1 MPAAIWSGAISF
13 GLVTIPIRLLAATED
28 HSIRFRRIHLEDMGR
43 IRNRTFCEIDGGE
56 VTSAEIG
63 KGYEAAKDN
72 VIPIS
77 DDELADMPLPTAKAI
92 DVVAFVDRDSIDP
105 IRLGQTYYLQAAGE
119 VAAKPYTLLRKA
131 LERSSK
137 AAVAKYALRGR
148 ERLGLLSIKDNAMVL
163 HQMHWPDEIRDPSEL
178 APRAVELDEGEIE
191 GALALMDTMA
201 LDGVSG
207 FRDTYMDALE
217 ELIEAKAEGKAPPQ
231 PAGEEKKSGRV
242 VDLMSALEQS
252 VQQARESRGD
262 SGESGEDA
270 TVHAMPTRKKTTA
283 KTAKKAPAK
292 KTASK
297 KTSGRKPRTA

>member
-1 MPAAIWSGAISF
+1 MPSAIWSGAISF

-43 IRNRTFCEIDGGE
+43 VRNRTVCELDGEE

-63 KGYEAAKDN
+63 KGYEVEKDN

-77 DDELADMPLPTAKAI
+77 DDELAEMPLPTAKAI

-105 IRLGQTYYLQAAGE
+105 IRLGSTYYLEAAGE

-131 LERSSK
+131 LERSSR

-148 ERLGLLSIKDNAMVL
+148 ERLGLLSVKENAMVL
-163 HQMHWPDEIRDPSEL
+163 HQMHWPDEVRDPAEL
-178 APRAVELDEGEIE
+178 APKPVELDEGEIE

-201 LDGVSG
+201 LDDVSG

-217 ELIEAKAEGKAPPQ
+217 ELIEAKAEGKTPAAPKTERK
-231 PAGEEKKSGRV
+231 GSGQV

-252 VQQARESRGD
+252 VQKAKESR
-262 SGESGEDA
+262 GESGEDA
-270 TVHAMPTRKKTTA
+270 TVHDMPSRKKTTA
-283 KTAKKAPAK
+283 KKTAKKAPAK
-292 KTASK
+292 KTAAK
-297 KTSGRKPRTA
+297 KTSGRKPRSA

>member
-1 MPAAIWSGAISF
+1 MTCEYSPVSSVNG
-13 GLVTIPIRLLAATED
+13 TIPIRLLAATED
-28 HSIRFRRIHLEDMGR
+28 HSVRFRRIHLEDMGR
-43 IRNRTFCEIDGGE
+43 VRNRTVCEIDGEE

-63 KGYEAAKDN
+63 KGYEVAKDN

-105 IRLGQTYYLQAAGE
+105 IRLGQTYYLEAAGE

-163 HQMHWPDEIRDPSEL
+163 HQMHWPDEIRDPAEL
-178 APRAVELDEGEIE
+178 APAPVELDEGEIE

-201 LDGVSG
+201 LDDVSG

-217 ELIEAKAEGKAPPQ
+217 ELIEAKAEGKTPTAPKTQ
-231 PAGEEKKSGRV
+231 AKRSGQV
-242 VDLMSALEQS
+242 VDLMSALNES
-252 VQQARESRGD
+252 VQQAKKSRG
-262 SGESGEDA
+262 ENGEDA
-270 TVHAMPTRKKTTA
+270 TVHDMPTRKKTA
-283 KTAKKAPAK
+283 AKKTTPKSPAK
-292 KTASK
+292 KTTAK
-297 KTSGRKPRTA
+297 KTPSGRKPRTA

>member
-1 MPAAIWSGAISF
+1 MPSAIWSGAISF

-43 IRNRTFCEIDGGE
+43 VRNRTVCELDGEE

-63 KGYEAAKDN
+63 KGYEVEKDN

-77 DDELADMPLPTAKAI
+77 DDELAEMPLPTAKAI

-105 IRLGQTYYLQAAGE
+105 IRLGSTYYLEAAGE

-148 ERLGLLSIKDNAMVL
+148 ERLGLLSVKENAMVL
-163 HQMHWPDEIRDPSEL
+163 HQMHWPDEVRDPAEL
-178 APRAVELDEGEIE
+178 APKPVELDEGEIE

-201 LDGVSG
+201 LDDVSG

-217 ELIEAKAEGKAPPQ
+217 ELIEAKAEGKTPAAPKTERK
-231 PAGEEKKSGRV
+231 GSGQV

-252 VQQARESRGD
+252 VQKAKESR
-262 SGESGEDA
+262 GESGEDA
-270 TVHAMPTRKKTTA
+270 TVHDMPSRKKTTA
-283 KTAKKAPAK
+283 KKTAKKAPAK
-292 KTASK
+292 KTAAK
-297 KTSGRKPRTA
+297 KTSGRKPRSA

>member
-1 MPAAIWSGAISF
+1 MPSAIWSGAISF

-43 IRNRTFCEIDGGE
+43 VRNRTVCELDGEE

-63 KGYEAAKDN
+63 KGYEVEKDN

-77 DDELADMPLPTAKAI
+77 DDELAEMPLPTAKAI

-105 IRLGQTYYLQAAGE
+105 IRLGSTYYLEAAGE

-148 ERLGLLSIKDNAMVL
+148 EHLGLLSVKENAMVL
-163 HQMHWPDEIRDPSEL
+163 HQMHWPDEIRDPAEL
-178 APRAVELDEGEIE
+178 APKPVELDEGEIE

-201 LDGVSG
+201 LDDVSG

-217 ELIEAKAEGKAPPQ
+217 ELIEAKAEGKTPAAPKTERK
-231 PAGEEKKSGRV
+231 GSGQV

-252 VQQARESRGD
+252 VQKAKESR
-262 SGESGEDA
+262 GESGEDA
-270 TVHAMPTRKKTTA
+270 TVHDMPSRKKTTA
-283 KTAKKAPAK
+283 KKTAKKAPAK
-292 KTASK
+292 KTAAK
-297 KTSGRKPRTA
+297 KTSGRKPRSA

>member
-1 MPAAIWSGAISF
+1 MTCEYSPVGSVNG
-13 GLVTIPIRLLAATED
+13 TIPIRLLAATED
-28 HSIRFRRIHLEDMGR
+28 HSVRFRRIHLEDMGR
-43 IRNRTFCEIDGGE
+43 VRNRTVCEIDGEE

-63 KGYEAAKDN
+63 KGYEVAKDN

-105 IRLGQTYYLQAAGE
+105 IRLGQTYYLEAAGE

-163 HQMHWPDEIRDPSEL
+163 HQMHWPDEIRDPAEL
-178 APRAVELDEGEIE
+178 APAPVELDEGEIE

-201 LDGVSG
+201 LDDVSG

-217 ELIEAKAEGKAPPQ
+217 ELIEAKAEGKTPTAPKTQ
-231 PAGEEKKSGRV
+231 AKRSGQV
-242 VDLMSALEQS
+242 VDLMSALNES
-252 VQQARESRGD
+252 VQQAKKSRG
-262 SGESGEDA
+262 ENGEDA
-270 TVHAMPTRKKTTA
+270 TVHDMPTRKKTA
-283 KTAKKAPAK
+283 AKKTTPKSPAK
-292 KTASK
+292 KTTAK
-297 KTSGRKPRTA
+297 KTPSGRKPRTA

>member
-1 MPAAIWSGAISF
+1 
-13 GLVTIPIRLLAATED
+13 
-28 HSIRFRRIHLEDMGR
+28 MGR
-43 IRNRTFCEIDGGE
+43 VRNRTVCEIDGEE

-63 KGYEAAKDN
+63 KGYEVAKDN

-105 IRLGQTYYLQAAGE
+105 IRLGQTYYLEAAGE

-163 HQMHWPDEIRDPSEL
+163 HQMHWPDEIRDPAEL
-178 APRAVELDEGEIE
+178 APAPVELDEGEIE

-201 LDGVSG
+201 LDDVSG

-217 ELIEAKAEGKAPPQ
+217 ELIEAKAEGKTPTAPKTQ
-231 PAGEEKKSGRV
+231 AKRSGQV
-242 VDLMSALEQS
+242 VDLMSALNES
-252 VQQARESRGD
+252 VQQAKKSRG
-262 SGESGEDA
+262 ENGEDA
-270 TVHAMPTRKKTTA
+270 TVHDMPTRKKTA
-283 KTAKKAPAK
+283 AKKTTPKSPAK
-292 KTASK
+292 KTTAK
-297 KTSGRKPRTA
+297 KTPSGRKPRTA

>member
-1 MPAAIWSGAISF
+1 MPSAIWSGAISF

-43 IRNRTFCEIDGGE
+43 VRNRTVCELDGEE

-63 KGYEAAKDN
+63 KGYEVEKDN

-77 DDELADMPLPTAKAI
+77 DDELAEMPLPTAKAI

-105 IRLGQTYYLQAAGE
+105 IRLGSTYYLEAAGE

-148 ERLGLLSIKDNAMVL
+148 ERLGLLSVKENAMVL
-163 HQMHWPDEIRDPSEL
+163 HQMHWPDEIRDPAEL
-178 APRAVELDEGEIE
+178 APKPVELDEGEIE

-201 LDGVSG
+201 LDDVSG

-217 ELIEAKAEGKAPPQ
+217 ELIEAKAEGKTPAAPKTERK
-231 PAGEEKKSGRV
+231 GSGQV

-252 VQQARESRGD
+252 VQKAKESR
-262 SGESGEDA
+262 GESGEDA
-270 TVHAMPTRKKTTA
+270 TVHDMPSRKKTTA
-283 KTAKKAPAK
+283 KKTAKKAPAK
-292 KTASK
+292 KTAAK
-297 KTSGRKPRTA
+297 KTSGRKPRSA

>member
-1 MPAAIWSGAISF
+1 MTCEYSPVSSVNG
-13 GLVTIPIRLLAATED
+13 TIPIRLQAATED

-43 IRNRTFCEIDGGE
+43 VRNRTVCELDGEE

-63 KGYEAAKDN
+63 KGYEVEKDN
-72 VIPIS
+72 VVPIS
-77 DDELADMPLPTAKAI
+77 DEELAEMPLPTAKAI

-105 IRLGQTYYLQAAGE
+105 IRLGATYYLEAAGE

-148 ERLGLLSIKDNAMVL
+148 ERLGLLSVKDNAMVL
-163 HQMHWPDEIRDPSEL
+163 HQMHWPDEVRDPAEL
-178 APRAVELDEGEIE
+178 APAPVELDEGEIE

-201 LDGVSG
+201 LDDVSG

-217 ELIEAKAEGKAPPQ
+217 ELIEAKAEGKT
-231 PAGEEKKSGRV
+231 PAATKTERKGSGQV

-252 VQQARESRGD
+252 VRKAKESR
-262 SGESGEDA
+262 GESGEDA
-270 TVHAMPTRKKTTA
+270 TVHDMPSRKKTTSK
-283 KTAKKAPAK
+283 KTPAK
-292 KTASK
+292 KTA
-297 KTSGRKPRTA
+297 GRKPRTA

>member
-1 MPAAIWSGAISF
+1 MPSVVWSGAISF

-28 HSIRFRRIHLEDMGR
+28 HSIRFRRVHLEDLGR
-43 IRNRTFCEIDGGE
+43 VRNRTVCSIDGEE

-63 KGYEAAKDN
+63 KGYEVAKDT

-92 DVVAFVDRDSIDP
+92 DVVAFVDRDTIDP
-105 IRLGQTYYLQAAGE
+105 IRLGQTYYLEAAGE

-137 AAVAKYALRGR
+137 AAIAKYALRGR

-163 HQMHWPDEIRDPSEL
+163 HQMHWPDEIRDPAEL
-178 APRAVELDEGEIE
+178 APEPVELDEGEIE
-191 GALALMDTMA
+191 GALALMDTMI
-201 LDGVSG
+201 LDDVSG

-217 ELIEAKAEGKAPPQ
+217 ELIEAKAEGKTTAAPKTE
-231 PAGEEKKSGRV
+231 AKRSGQV

-252 VQQARESRGD
+252 VQQAKKSRGEN
-262 SGESGEDA
+262 GENA
-270 TVHAMPTRKKTTA
+270 TVHPMPARKKTTA
-283 KTAKKAPAK
+283 KKTAKKAPAK
-292 KTASK
+292 KTGAK
-297 KTSGRKPRTA
+297 KTGGRKPHSA

>member
-1 MPAAIWSGAISF
+1 MPSAIWSGAISF

-43 IRNRTFCEIDGGE
+43 VRNRTVCELDGEE

-63 KGYEAAKDN
+63 KGYEVEKDN

-77 DDELADMPLPTAKAI
+77 DDELAEMPLPTAKAI

-105 IRLGQTYYLQAAGE
+105 IRLGSTYYLEAAGE

-148 ERLGLLSIKDNAMVL
+148 ERLGLLSVKENAMVL
-163 HQMHWPDEIRDPSEL
+163 HQMHWPDEVRDPAEL
-178 APRAVELDEGEIE
+178 APKPVELDEGEIE

-201 LDGVSG
+201 LDDVSG

-217 ELIEAKAEGKAPPQ
+217 ELIEAKAEGKTPAAPKTERKGGGQ
-231 PAGEEKKSGRV
+231 V

-252 VQQARESRGD
+252 VQKAKESR
-262 SGESGEDA
+262 GESGEDA
-270 TVHAMPTRKKTTA
+270 TVHDMPSRKKTTA
-283 KTAKKAPAK
+283 KKTAKKAPAK
-292 KTASK
+292 KTAAK
-297 KTSGRKPRTA
+297 KTSGRKPRSA